1 MQRNGTLEERE
12 RMLLLLFV
20 NGMLPT
26 IMKNERINI
35 FSSNNFFVFVY
46 E

>member
-1 MQRNGTLEERE
+1 MQRNGTLEEHE
-12 RMLLLLFV
+12 SMLLLLFV
-20 NGMLPT
+20 NGMLHM

-35 FSSNNFFVFVY
+35 FSSNNFCVFVY